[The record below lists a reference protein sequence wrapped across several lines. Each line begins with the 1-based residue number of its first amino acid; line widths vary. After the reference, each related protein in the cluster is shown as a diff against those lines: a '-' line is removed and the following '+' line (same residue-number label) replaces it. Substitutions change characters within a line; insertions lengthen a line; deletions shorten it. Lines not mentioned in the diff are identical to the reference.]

1 MKRLFYNV
9 YLTKTMKKQAEQ
21 VSEFHNSFKIPM
33 PGKLSIPTHDNFAMR
48 QRILQEEIDELKEAG
63 EVEDIVAVADAI
75 VDCMYILIGT
85 AEVFGF
91 SELLEDLFSEVHRS
105 NMSKLDNNGQP
116 IYREDGK
123 VLKGANYSEP
133 KLAKILFR

>member
-1 MKRLFYNV
+1 
-9 YLTKTMKKQAEQ
+9 MKKQAEQ
-21 VSEFHNSFKIPM
+21 VSEFHNSFKIPV
-33 PGKLSIPTHDNFAMR
+33 PGKLSIPTPDNFAMR

-63 EVEDIVAVADAI
+63 EIEDIVAVADAI

-85 AEVFGF
+85 AEAFGF
-91 SELLEDLFSEVHRS
+91 SHLLEDLFSEVHRS
-105 NMSKLDNNGQP
+105 NMSKLDERGNP

-123 VLKGANYSEP
+123 VLKGVNYSEP

>member
-1 MKRLFYNV
+1 
-9 YLTKTMKKQAEQ
+9 MKKQAEQ

>member
-1 MKRLFYNV
+1 
-9 YLTKTMKKQAEQ
+9 MKKQAQQ

-33 PGKLSIPTHDNFAMR
+33 PGKLSIPTTDNFAMR

-63 EVEDIVAVADAI
+63 EIEDIVAVADAI

-105 NMSKLDNNGQP
+105 NMSKLDDNGQP